1 MNHLAYFLIYC
12 DDVERGKRF
21 YEAVFGWKIEAWGPP
36 GYYLIFPT
44 WPDRSMTGG
53 LFTRSAPL
61 GGSETRGFECT
72 FSVVEL
78 GPIAEAVVA
87 NGGTIDMPE
96 HRIEGVGN
104 LFYFIDTEGN
114 RVGAMKYDGRE

>member
-21 YEAVFGWKIEAWGPP
+21 YEGVFGWKIEPWGPP
-36 GYYLIFPT
+36 GYYLIFPN
-44 WPDRSMTGG
+44 WPDKSMTGA
-53 LFTRSAPL
+53 LYARPSPL
-61 GGSETRGFECT
+61 TGTGTRGFECT
-72 FSVVEL
+72 FSVAEL
-78 GPIAEAVVA
+78 DGIATAVVA
-87 NGGTIDMPE
+87 NGGTIDVLE

-114 RVGAMKYDGRE
+114 RVGAMKYDKRE